1 MKINKLIYTLALCLS
16 VPALNISAKDTEA
29 LPFIR
34 IVRDPASGAMGF
46 AGVASSSS
54 IAYSSFSNPAMI
66 PFFDKTG
73 DIAFSYQNWAP
84 DGVKSSNF
92 NLGAGFKLFDGRL
105 GFGFGGAFQNGEKY
119 DTFNEAGVMTGS
131 YTPNDMQINL
141 GASSLITKELS
152 FGINLRYAKQSLSHD
167 NASYET
173 VATDMFIAYRLNEFN
188 FTAGLS
194 SLGSSVKSASDE
206 DFTIPTSATLGAE
219 WHRTLAKEH
228 GIKAVAD
235 FDYFFSD
242 NVTAGFGAQY
252 SWKDM
257 VFIRAGYHFGS
268 NKAVLPSFL
277 TLGGGI
283 KHKRIRLDAAWLTGN
298 DAIKNSLSLGLGIM
312 F

>member
-173 VATDMFIAYRLNEFN
+173 VATDMFLAYRLNEFN

-219 WHRTLAKEH
+219 WHRTLTKEH

-235 FDYFFSD
+235 FDYFFSGS
-242 NVTAGFGAQY
+242 VTAGLGAQY

-257 VFIRAGYHFGS
+257 IFIRTGYHFGS
-268 NKAVLPSFL
+268 DKAVLPSFL

>member
-173 VATDMFIAYRLNEFN
+173 VATDMFLAYRLNEFN

-268 NKAVLPSFL
+268 DKAVLPSFL

-283 KHKRIRLDAAWLTGN
+283 KYKRIRLDAAWLTGN

>member
-1 MKINKLIYTLALCLS
+1 
-16 VPALNISAKDTEA
+16 
-29 LPFIR
+29 
-34 IVRDPASGAMGF
+34 
-46 AGVASSSS
+46 
-54 IAYSSFSNPAMI
+54 
-66 PFFDKTG
+66 
-73 DIAFSYQNWAP
+73 
-84 DGVKSSNF
+84 
-92 NLGAGFKLFDGRL
+92 
-105 GFGFGGAFQNGEKY
+105 
-119 DTFNEAGVMTGS
+119 MTGS

-173 VATDMFIAYRLNEFN
+173 VATDMFLAYRLNEFN

-219 WHRTLAKEH
+219 WHRTLTKEH

-242 NVTAGFGAQY
+242 NVTAGLGAQY

-257 VFIRAGYHFGS
+257 IFIRTGYHFGS

-283 KHKRIRLDAAWLTGN
+283 KLKRIRLDAAWLTGN

>member
-141 GASSLITKELS
+141 GASSLITKNFS
-152 FGINLRYAKQSLSHD
+152 FGINLRYARQSLSHD

-257 VFIRAGYHFGS
+257 VFIRTGYHFGS
-268 NKAVLPSFL
+268 DKAVLPSFL

>member
-1 MKINKLIYTLALCLS
+1 MRINKLALALALFLS
-16 VPALNISAKDTEA
+16 APGLNISAKDTEA
-29 LPFIR
+29 MPFIR

-92 NLGAGFKLFDGRL
+92 NLGTGFKLFDGRL
-105 GFGFGGAFQNGEKY
+105 GFAFGGAFQNGEKY
-119 DTFNEAGVMTGS
+119 DAFSDAGVKTGS

-141 GASSLITKELS
+141 GASSLITKNFSL
-152 FGINLRYAKQSLSHD
+152 GINLRYARQSLGDD

-173 VATDMFIAYRLNEFN
+173 VATDMFLAYRLNEFN

-219 WHRTLAKEH
+219 WHRTLTKEH

-242 NVTAGFGAQY
+242 NVTAGLGAQY

-268 NKAVLPSFL
+268 DKAVLPSFL

-283 KHKRIRLDAAWLTGN
+283 KYKRIRLDAAWLTGN
-298 DAIKNSLSLGLGIM
+298 DAIKNTLSFGLGIM

>member
-54 IAYSSFSNPAMI
+54 IAYSSFNNPAMI

-131 YTPNDMQINL
+131 YTPNDMQI
-141 GASSLITKELS
+141 
-152 FGINLRYAKQSLSHD
+152 QSLSHD

-173 VATDMFIAYRLNEFN
+173 VATDMFLAYRLNEFN

-268 NKAVLPSFL
+268 DKAVLPSFL

-283 KHKRIRLDAAWLTGN
+283 KYKRIRLDAAWLTGN

>member
-268 NKAVLPSFL
+268 DKAVLPSFL

>member
-54 IAYSSFSNPAMI
+54 IAYSSFNNPAMI
-66 PFFDKTG
+66 PFFDNTG

-152 FGINLRYAKQSLSHD
+152 FGINLRYAKQSLSPD

-173 VATDMFIAYRLNEFN
+173 VATDMFLAYRLNEFN

-194 SLGSSVKSASDE
+194 SLGSSVKSAYDE

-242 NVTAGFGAQY
+242 NVTAGLGAQY

-257 VFIRAGYHFGS
+257 IFIRAGYHFGS

-283 KHKRIRLDAAWLTGN
+283 KLKRIRLDAAWLTGN